1 MALVERLSKHVAL
14 EKLNLRSQIFYDS
27 MAIVDAVLGRLL
39 DALLGVGD
47 LLSPLSSL
55 SVLLQLTALVLLFLL
70 LLRFTCLLWSHAQ
83 FNRRLRCFSKPPTHN
98 WLMGHLGEMRSTEE
112 GLHAVDQLVRTY
124 KHSCSWFLGPFY
136 SLVRLFHPDFVK
148 PLLLAP
154 ASITVK
160 DELFYGFLKPWL
172 GQSIL
177 LSNGEEWSRR
187 RRLLTPAFHF
197 DILRNYVKIFNHS
210 TDIMHAKWRRLLAD
224 GESRLDM
231 FNQISM
237 MTLDSLLKCTFSY
250 NSNCQESSSEYIAAI
265 LQLSDLIIDR
275 RGRILHHWDWWY
287 WRTPEG
293 QRFQQACNVVHRFTR
308 TVVQERR
315 DQLLQQREPESH
327 TEKKDEE
334 EKKKKVADFID
345 LLLLSKDEE
354 GRGLSDEEIKAEADT
369 FMFGGH
375 DTTASGISWVL
386 YNLSQNQD
394 YQNRCRD
401 EVNNLLQDRQTE
413 DIEWDDLNN
422 LPFTTMCIKE
432 SLRLH
437 SPVSAVTRRYTEDM
451 HVPGDRV
458 IPKGSICLLSIYG
471 VHHNPEIW
479 PDPDVY
485 NPMRFDP
492 ENSKGRSSHAF
503 IPFSSGPRN
512 CIGQKFAMVELR
524 VVIALTIRRYRV
536 TSGPEKIKRLPQLVL
551 RAEGGLWLHLET
563 LDTPQE

>member
-1 MALVERLSKHVAL
+1 MGV
-14 EKLNLRSQIFYDS
+14 
-27 MAIVDAVLGRLL
+27 VDAVLGNLL
-39 DALLGVGD
+39 DAVLRAGH
-47 LLSPLSSL
+47 LLSPLLSL
-55 SVLLQLTALVLLFLL
+55 SVLLQLTALVLLLLL
-70 LLRFTCLLWSHAQ
+70 LLRVSCLLWSHAQ
-83 FNRRLRCFSKPPTHN
+83 FNRRLSCFSKPPTQS

-112 GLHAVDQLVRTY
+112 GLQAVDRLVRTY

-136 SLVRLFHPDFVK
+136 SLVRLFHPDYVK
-148 PLLLAP
+148 PLLLAS

-160 DELFYGFLKPWL
+160 DELFYGFLRPWL

-197 DILRNYVKIFNHS
+197 DILRNYIKIFNHS
-210 TDIMHAKWRRLLAD
+210 SDVMHAKWRRLVAN
-224 GESRLDM
+224 GESCLDM
-231 FNQISM
+231 FSQISM
-237 MTLDSLLKCTFSY
+237 LTLDSLLKCTFSY
-250 NSNCQESSSEYIAAI
+250 NSNCQENSSEYIAAI
-265 LQLSDLIIDR
+265 LELSNLIIDR

-293 QRFQQACNVVHRFTR
+293 RRFKRACDIVHGFTR

-315 DQLLQQREPESH
+315 EQLLHRREPESH
-327 TEKKDEE
+327 TEKRDEE
-334 EKKKKVADFID
+334 EKKKKVVDFID

-354 GRGLSDEEIKAEADT
+354 GQGLSDEDVKAEADT
-369 FMFGGH
+369 FMFAGH

-394 YQNRCRD
+394 YQDRCRA
-401 EVNNLLQDRQTE
+401 EVNDLLQDRQTE

-451 HVPGDRV
+451 NVPGGRV

-471 VHHNPEIW
+471 IHHNPEVW

-512 CIGQKFAMVELR
+512 CIGQKFAMAEMR
-524 VVIALTIRRYRV
+524 VVVALTLRRFRL
-536 TSGPEKIKRLPQLVL
+536 TSGPEKVRRLPQVVL
-551 RAEGGLWLHLET
+551 GAEGGLQLQLET
-563 LDTPQE
+563 LDPPQE

>member
-1 MALVERLSKHVAL
+1 MLLAGETWLLMCCMLHLSIPV
-14 EKLNLRSQIFYDS
+14 NVY
-27 MAIVDAVLGRLL
+27 
-39 DALLGVGD
+39 
-47 LLSPLSSL
+47 
-55 SVLLQLTALVLLFLL
+55 
-70 LLRFTCLLWSHAQ
+70 
-83 FNRRLRCFSKPPTHN
+83 
-98 WLMGHLGEMRSTEE
+98 MRSTEE
-112 GLHAVDQLVRTY
+112 GLQAVDRLVRTY

-136 SLVRLFHPDFVK
+136 SLVRLFHPDYVK
-148 PLLLAP
+148 PLLLAS

-160 DELFYGFLKPWL
+160 DELFYGFLRPWL

-197 DILRNYVKIFNHS
+197 DILRNYIKIFNHS
-210 TDIMHAKWRRLLAD
+210 SDVMHAKWRRLVAN
-224 GESRLDM
+224 GESCLDM
-231 FNQISM
+231 FSQISM
-237 MTLDSLLKCTFSY
+237 LTLDSLLKCTFSY
-250 NSNCQESSSEYIAAI
+250 NSNCQENSSEYIAAI
-265 LQLSDLIIDR
+265 LELSNLIIDR

-293 QRFQQACNVVHRFTR
+293 RRFKRACDIVHGYLVERFMGAKCTMM
-308 TVVQERR
+308 VN
-315 DQLLQQREPESH
+315 LLYCP
-327 TEKKDEE
+327 
-334 EKKKKVADFID
+334 IPP
-345 LLLLSKDEE
+345 LPLSQDEE
-354 GRGLSDEEIKAEADT
+354 GQGLSDEDVKAEADT
-369 FMFGGH
+369 FMFAGH

-394 YQNRCRD
+394 YQDRCRA
-401 EVNNLLQDRQTE
+401 EVNDLLQDRQTE

-451 HVPGDRV
+451 NVPGGRV

-471 VHHNPEIW
+471 IHHNPEVW

-512 CIGQKFAMVELR
+512 CIGQKFAMAEMR
-524 VVIALTIRRYRV
+524 VVVALTLRRFRL
-536 TSGPEKIKRLPQLVL
+536 TSGPEKVRRLPQVVL
-551 RAEGGLWLHLET
+551 GAEGGLQLQLET
-563 LDTPQE
+563 LDPPQE